1 MGIDMLPA
9 TAAHPGVSRVSP
21 TASAS
26 CDAGPAPG
34 SWFAVWTR
42 SRHEGIV
49 EQQLTGKGFEAFLP
63 TLPRWSRWKDRRKRI
78 DWPLFPGYCFVRM
91 PSDSARAVL
100 TCSGVVTL
108 VSFEGKPASIGD
120 DEIES
125 LRTLVATDLRY
136 DPCPLIREGDRVEV
150 VAGPLRGV
158 VGRLVRK
165 GAHDRLVLTVALLG
179 QAVSVQVDAADVRP
193 Y

>member
-1 MGIDMLPA
+1 MLPD
-9 TAAHPGVSRVSP
+9 TAVRPAVCGVSRP
-21 TASAS
+21 DAASYE
-26 CDAGPAPG
+26 AGPAPG
-34 SWFAVWTR
+34 AWFAVWTR
-42 SRHEGIV
+42 SRHEAIV

-91 PSDSARAVL
+91 PQDSARAVL

-120 DEIES
+120 DEIEG

-158 VGRLVRK
+158 IGRLVRK
-165 GAHDRLVLTVALLG
+165 GTHARLVLTVALLG